1 MPNER
6 PLGALDV
13 VTRAAHAYASAPPNL
28 FNFVTRGPGLRTWI
42 MRPLA
47 REYVE
52 CPAEGFVSLRNARV
66 LDGMFV
72 VDSDGALISE
82 TAKDADSGRIEKR
95 LSEWAGKPLDART
108 LVENTWPFLH
118 AFKSGCA
125 NYGHVLVE
133 MLPKLLSLAG
143 QGIGPLNLI
152 VPSDA
157 VWSIP
162 LFRTLAELLELELD
176 FVVSPAPFLLVDNLV
191 VCSPV
196 SEHNR
201 RKSETTNAVVRLLV
215 ARYGARGAA
224 GGDRLYVARSDSE
237 KRRMTNGSRIEAY
250 FSDRGYRIVDPR
262 LMPFE
267 EQIALFARADRVVG
281 ALGAGLSNIVFCPEG
296 AEVFMIDPGLYD
308 FFFWDIACLR
318 KQTFSWYFN
327 RPLDMF
333 DPHMLSASF
342 EVREDALRAAI
353 DLAGIA

>member
-1 MPNER
+1 MPNDR

-13 VTRAAHAYASAPPNL
+13 VTRPAHVYASAPPNL
-28 FNFVTRGPGLRTWI
+28 FNFVTRGPGLRSWI
-42 MRPLA
+42 MRPLTRA
-47 REYVE
+47 NAE

-72 VDSDGALISE
+72 VDSDDVLISE
-82 TAKDADSGRIEKR
+82 TAKDSDYGRIEKR
-95 LSEWAGKPLDART
+95 FAEHAGKAVDART
-108 LVENTWPFLH
+108 LVENAWPFVH
-118 AFKSGCA
+118 VFKSGCA

-143 QGIGPLNLI
+143 QGLGPLNVI
-152 VPSDA
+152 VPADG

-162 LFRTLAELLELELD
+162 LFRTLAELLDLELD
-176 FVVSPAPFLLVDNLV
+176 FVVPRAPLIQADNLI

-201 RKSETTNAVVRLLV
+201 RKSETTNAMVRLLI

-224 GGDRLYVARSDSE
+224 GSARLYVARGDGE
-237 KRRMTNGSRIEAY
+237 KRRMTNGARIEGY

-267 EQIALFARADRVVG
+267 EQIAMFARADRVVG

-296 AEVFMIDPGLYD
+296 AEVLMIDPGLYD

-333 DPHMLSASF
+333 DPLMLSAPF
-342 EVREDALRAAI
+342 EVREDALRAAVEMAG
-353 DLAGIA
+353 LA